1 MNQNQAKEASIF
13 WVAVVL
19 VTLSILGL
27 AFVGAINQL

>member
-13 WVAVVL
+13 WIGVTM